1 MSPEGRRPRHESSL
15 RTMAEARLGHHPLTD
30 PESLSGIELLHE
42 LQVHQIEV
50 EMQNEALRDALD
62 QLEQSRDRYFDLY
75 EFAPVG
81 YLTLDASGLIVEI
94 NLTAATLLAKERK
107 KLLQRR
113 FASLVVPEC
122 QGQWMQM
129 FLEVKRGGAKACA
142 EVMLQGAGGA
152 PFHARLDCSRCA
164 GRPAGDT
171 TSAAAGEG
179 QEGFALHVTLTDIDE
194 QRRALDALRRN
205 QALLNQSQRIGMI
218 GGWEYDV
225 ATGRTSWTEEVYRIY
240 AVGTEYDPND
250 MSRDIS
256 FYAPEDRRTID
267 DAFAAA
273 VARGTPY
280 DLELR
285 FIDAKGKQ
293 KWVRTSAEPEM
304 VGGKVWRVIGDIQD
318 ITARK
323 ATEDQLRKLSL
334 AVEQSPTSIVITN
347 LDAEIEYVNEAFVRT
362 TGFSREE
369 VMGRNPRLLHSER
382 TPQTTYT
389 AMWDALEHGLA
400 WKGELINQ
408 RKDGSELIEF
418 AEISPIRQPD
428 WSITHYVA
436 IKEDITERKHLGE
449 EHDKHRHHL
458 ESLVEQ
464 RTEEL
469 TKARQQAEAASIAKG
484 SFLTSM
490 SHEIRTPIN
499 GILGMAS
506 LLRRGGL
513 TPLQTERLDKI
524 DAATRHLLGV
534 INDILD
540 ISKIEAGK
548 FPLDE
553 EPVSIPGLLDTVR
566 SIIAD
571 RAAAKGIRLLVET
584 APLPSRLVGD
594 PIRLQQALLNYLT
607 NAIKFTEQG
616 SVWLRAI
623 NLEETAAT
631 IRVRFEVEDTG
642 IGIRP
647 EVLGRLFSAF
657 EQADNSTAR
666 NYGGT
671 GLGLVISRRLA
682 ELMGGEAGVDSTPG
696 VGSTFWFT
704 VVMKKT
710 SDLPVTEAE
719 PRLEAES
726 LLRRHHSGKRILV
739 VDDEPMN
746 REVMG
751 SLIDDAGLEADLA
764 ADGEVAIA
772 RAGNADY
779 AAILMDMQMPNIGGL
794 EATRQ
799 IRLLPGYSETPIIAV
814 TANAFSEYREVCFQ
828 GGMTDFLIK
837 PFDPDTLF
845 ETLLA
850 ALEKNRAP

>member
-1 MSPEGRRPRHESSL
+1 
-15 RTMAEARLGHHPLTD
+15 
-30 PESLSGIELLHE
+30 
-42 LQVHQIEV
+42 
-50 EMQNEALRDALD
+50 
-62 QLEQSRDRYFDLY
+62 
-75 EFAPVG
+75 
-81 YLTLDASGLIVEI
+81 
-94 NLTAATLLAKERK
+94 
-107 KLLQRR
+107 
-113 FASLVVPEC
+113 
-122 QGQWMQM
+122 
-129 FLEVKRGGAKACA
+129 
-142 EVMLQGAGGA
+142 
-152 PFHARLDCSRCA
+152 
-164 GRPAGDT
+164 
-171 TSAAAGEG
+171 
-179 QEGFALHVTLTDIDE
+179 
-194 QRRALDALRRN
+194 
-205 QALLNQSQRIGMI
+205 
-218 GGWEYDV
+218 
-225 ATGRTSWTEEVYRIY
+225 
-240 AVGTEYDPND
+240 
-250 MSRDIS
+250 
-256 FYAPEDRRTID
+256 
-267 DAFAAA
+267 
-273 VARGTPY
+273 
-280 DLELR
+280 
-285 FIDAKGKQ
+285 
-293 KWVRTSAEPEM
+293 
-304 VGGKVWRVIGDIQD
+304 
-318 ITARK
+318 
-323 ATEDQLRKLSL
+323 
-334 AVEQSPTSIVITN
+334 
-347 LDAEIEYVNEAFVRT
+347 VRT

-449 EHDKHRHHL
+449 ELDKHRHHL

-469 TKARQQAEAASIAKG
+469 TKAR
-484 SFLTSM
+484 FLTSM

>member
-1 MSPEGRRPRHESSL
+1 
-15 RTMAEARLGHHPLTD
+15 
-30 PESLSGIELLHE
+30 
-42 LQVHQIEV
+42 
-50 EMQNEALRDALD
+50 
-62 QLEQSRDRYFDLY
+62 
-75 EFAPVG
+75 
-81 YLTLDASGLIVEI
+81 
-94 NLTAATLLAKERK
+94 
-107 KLLQRR
+107 
-113 FASLVVPEC
+113 
-122 QGQWMQM
+122 
-129 FLEVKRGGAKACA
+129 
-142 EVMLQGAGGA
+142 
-152 PFHARLDCSRCA
+152 
-164 GRPAGDT
+164 
-171 TSAAAGEG
+171 
-179 QEGFALHVTLTDIDE
+179 
-194 QRRALDALRRN
+194 
-205 QALLNQSQRIGMI
+205 
-218 GGWEYDV
+218 
-225 ATGRTSWTEEVYRIY
+225 
-240 AVGTEYDPND
+240 
-250 MSRDIS
+250 
-256 FYAPEDRRTID
+256 
-267 DAFAAA
+267 
-273 VARGTPY
+273 
-280 DLELR
+280 
-285 FIDAKGKQ
+285 
-293 KWVRTSAEPEM
+293 
-304 VGGKVWRVIGDIQD
+304 
-318 ITARK
+318 
-323 ATEDQLRKLSL
+323 
-334 AVEQSPTSIVITN
+334 
-347 LDAEIEYVNEAFVRT
+347 
-362 TGFSREE
+362 
-369 VMGRNPRLLHSER
+369 
-382 TPQTTYT
+382 
-389 AMWDALEHGLA
+389 
-400 WKGELINQ
+400 
-408 RKDGSELIEF
+408 
-418 AEISPIRQPD
+418 
-428 WSITHYVA
+428 
-436 IKEDITERKHLGE
+436 
-449 EHDKHRHHL
+449 
-458 ESLVEQ
+458 
-464 RTEEL
+464 
-469 TKARQQAEAASIAKG
+469 
-484 SFLTSM
+484 
-490 SHEIRTPIN
+490 
-499 GILGMAS
+499 MAS